1 MRLMKKI
8 RRWLGVEELNWW
20 DREDAGPVAT
30 LQGAPLAA
38 ALRHREEVLFGS
50 HHFNLNP
57 VAGQP
62 NTWRATAIQENRT

>member
-1 MRLMKKI
+1 MRLIKRI

-38 ALRHREEVLFGS
+38 ALRHRRR
-50 HHFNLNP
+50 
-57 VAGQP
+57 AG
-62 NTWRATAIQENRT
+62 A

>member
-1 MRLMKKI
+1 MNNHRRKPMRLMKRI

-38 ALRHREEVLFGS
+38 ALRHYRR
-50 HHFNLNP
+50 
-57 VAGQP
+57 AG
-62 NTWRATAIQENRT
+62 A